1 MFIYFQLSAV
11 RMTLKQ
17 LMFSAGAMHESV
29 SLLFVV
35 VSVTQFDSS
44 ENLKFM
50 L

>member
-1 MFIYFQLSAV
+1 
-11 RMTLKQ
+11 MTLKQ

-29 SLLFVV
+29 SLLFAV